1 MTSPLSLTQW
11 TVSGSTST
19 PRTACRSFRRPSSVT
34 TVAATR
40 RHWPTIAPPHQ
51 KTIYHLEVLILVDLA
66 DEQEAYEEL
75 EKYISADSS
84 SSVKSLM
91 EAVGTAGVQVVECSR
106 AESRRRYDFGGASIW
121 GCIFWVRNIV
131 T

>member
-1 MTSPLSLTQW
+1 MQEFPAAIIRDN
-11 TVSGSTST
+11 SGSNQTALADYRST
-19 PRTACRSFRRPSSVT
+19 TP
-34 TVAATR
+34 
-40 RHWPTIAPPHQ
+40 